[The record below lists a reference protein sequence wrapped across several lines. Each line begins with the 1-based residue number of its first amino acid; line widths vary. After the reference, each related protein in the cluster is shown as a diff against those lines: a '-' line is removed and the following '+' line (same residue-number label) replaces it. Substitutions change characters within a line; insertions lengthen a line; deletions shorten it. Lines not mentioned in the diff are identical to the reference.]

1 MKRTFK
7 GKNLRFIFRLKFILA
22 VMIIC
27 LLTLSVISY
36 FSIKEH
42 AHFNQK
48 IYHNTRILYEIESI
62 VSDLADI
69 ETSYRGFLLTGNS
82 TYLEPYQ
89 ASIHSLDSNFSK
101 LEKSTL
107 ESHVFKIQLKELK
120 RLLDKQVQILS
131 LDEMENIPDSVFPQ
145 FVRKIIQ
152 KENIVMEQIRL
163 HTEELKNYQLH
174 ILKKTRVLSKN
185 ITQQN
190 YLLIAIFILL
200 TTIILFLAYISI
212 FRELERSQTLSNE
225 LEESIHRL
233 SRSNEEL
240 EQFAYVASHDLQEP
254 LRKLIAFSDIIK
266 EKYIGELPE
275 EGLDYFN
282 RIIKSADRMQT
293 LIQDLL
299 NFSRVSRNT
308 NKKEKINLYTVIY
321 EVMDDLEEVI
331 KWKKAKI
338 SLKLQKRLYVE
349 AIGFQ
354 MRQLFQNIIS
364 NALKFTQ
371 EGTQPEIKIFSRI
384 VSSSYIESELTMV
397 TSEKYIEI
405 AIKDN
410 GIGFDE
416 KYLSKIFTIFQ
427 RIHGRSE
434 YSGTGIG
441 LALCKKITENHK
453 GVLIAESRLGKG
465 STFSVYLPVFEKNE

>member
-1 MKRTFK
+1 MKKNFK
-7 GKNLRFIFRLKFILA
+7 GKNLRSIFRLKFILA

-27 LLTLSVISY
+27 LITLSIVSY

-48 IYHNTRILYEIESI
+48 IYNNTKILFEIESI
-62 VSDLADI
+62 VSDLVDI
-69 ETSYRGFLLTGNS
+69 ETSYRGYLLTGDQS
-82 TYLEPYQ
+82 YLEPYQ
-89 ASIHSLDSNFSK
+89 NSMQSLNSNFVQLQNSTASNYIFSVQ
-101 LEKSTL
+101 LE
-107 ESHVFKIQLKELK
+107 ELR
-120 RLLDKQVQILS
+120 RLLDKQVEILS
-131 LDEMENIPDSVFPQ
+131 LDRIKQIPDSLFQESV
-145 FVRKIIQ
+145 KAIIEE
-152 KENIVMEQIRL
+152 ENMIMGEIRL
-163 HTEELKNYQLH
+163 HSDKLKNYQLQ
-174 ILKKTRVLSKN
+174 ILNKTRLLSEN
-185 ITQQN
+185 ITKQN

-200 TTIILFLAYISI
+200 TAIILFLAYISI
-212 FRELERSQTLSNE
+212 FKELERSQALSNK

-266 EKYIGELPE
+266 EKYVGSLPSG
-275 EGLDYFN
+275 GLDYFN
-282 RIIKSADRMQT
+282 RIIKSSDRMQT

-299 NFSRVSRNT
+299 NFSRVSKNIED
-308 NKKEKINLYTVIY
+308 KVKINIETVIQ
-321 EVMDDLEEVI
+321 EAIDDLQEVI
-331 KWKKAKI
+331 RSKDAKI
-338 SLKLQKRLYVE
+338 NIKVQKKLYVE
-349 AIGFQ
+349 GIPFQ
-354 MRQLFQNIIS
+354 IRQLFQNLIS
-364 NALKFTQ
+364 NALKFNKKD
-371 EGTQPEIKIFSRI
+371 EKPVIKIFSRI
-384 VSSSYIESELTMV
+384 VSSGYIESELPLV

-427 RIHGRSE
+427 RIHGRNE

-453 GVLIAESRLGKG
+453 GVLIAESSPGKG
-465 STFSVYLPVFEKNE
+465 ATFTVYLPLLNNL